1 MSFSSNAVA
10 LDYLTPKRRVRPR
23 APGHIMVDTQRARA
37 GRTFFLAV
45 VAILLLATSAPARV
59 ACQTAK
65 PPGAHDWW
73 SWREVEHRQ
82 CWYPGRSGMSKA
94 ALYWPTAT
102 ARQTTQAIPA
112 PAMPLPARA
121 TPFAERWPR

>member
-10 LDYLTPKRRVRPR
+10 NQALTPIAAVRPR
-23 APGHIMVDTQRARA
+23 APGHRQNDTHDVDA
-37 GRTFFLAV
+37 GRTFFVAV

-65 PPGAHDWW
+65 PPGARDWW

-94 ALYWPTAT
+94 ALYWPTAA

-121 TPFAERWPR
+121 TPFTERWPR